1 MVKLIKKIKFL
12 IGAGIVAYE
21 VYDIVKR
28 KKEKKILEE
37 AGIEIES
44 LEKKL
49 ALSKKKF
56 PVKHKDDVNERRRNF
71 RR

>member
-1 MVKLIKKIKFL
+1 MIKKIKFL

-21 VYDIVKR
+21 VYDAVKR
-28 KKEKKILEE
+28 NKEKKKLEE

-44 LEKKL
+44 LEKRL
-49 ALSKKKF
+49 ALSKRNKF
-56 PVKHKDDVNERRRNF
+56 PVKHSNDLSERRRNF